1 MDLAGIL
8 VLLIVSALGIGMVI
22 LGYNLMN
29 RHQEWMAKSM
39 SFILAL
45 FGVSWLCGVVIAFAY
60 RTDPLF
66 ILGAISAGA
75 VGLII
80 LAFWIITLGE
90 CAVYEEKNSTD
101 KLTWVIIILA
111 TNVIGAALYFFTR
124 RRQRIEDLGK

>member
-8 VLLIVSALGIGMVI
+8 VLLIVSALGIGMII
-22 LGYNLMN
+22 LGYNLTN
-29 RHQEWMAKSM
+29 QHQDWLAKSM

-60 RTDPLF
+60 STDPLF

-75 VGLII
+75 VGLAI

-101 KLTWVIIILA
+101 KLTWVIIILV
-111 TNVIGAALYFFTR
+111 TNIIGAALYFFTR
-124 RRQRIEDLGK
+124 RRQRIAELGR